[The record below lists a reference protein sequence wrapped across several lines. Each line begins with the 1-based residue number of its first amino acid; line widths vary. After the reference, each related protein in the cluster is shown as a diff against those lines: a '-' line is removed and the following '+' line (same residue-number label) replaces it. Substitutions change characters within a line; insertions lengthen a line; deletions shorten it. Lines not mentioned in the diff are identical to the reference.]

1 MIILVSNMGSSKHAV
16 SVPHSLSNIVS
27 PDNMQLR

>member
-1 MIILVSNMGSSKHAV
+1 MYIIILVSNMGLHV